1 MFQELVKQFCQ
12 LRLESFRSSDSD
24 WKTDIRNSNSNNSD
38 SLHSHVVFM
47 LTTFS
52 LQHECKDAPRVGNLD
67 VNIRSVA
74 NEFVEHK
81 YNTCRKLL

>member
-1 MFQELVKQFCQ
+1 
-12 LRLESFRSSDSD
+12 
-24 WKTDIRNSNSNNSD
+24 
-38 SLHSHVVFM
+38 M